1 MRNTVRG
8 ARPPHLCR
16 RVLRRLGAVGNPLVR
31 RSDRLE
37 GLILATTVLLA
48 LLALPLVVALGRADV
63 AMEESA
69 ADAQTGSRHQVTA
82 TVLKTAPQ
90 PASVGDGAPI
100 TQHSRVTAR
109 WRLPHGG
116 APHTGVVTVPAGDAA
131 AGSRTPIW
139 LDHRGRQTT
148 APLTRADA
156 VTNGV
161 LVGAF
166 AWLCAIGLLAGAYW
180 VARGVLDRRRAARW
194 AAEWQQF
201 AGPEAVR

>member
-1 MRNTVRG
+1 M
-8 ARPPHLCR
+8 
-16 RVLRRLGAVGNPLVR
+16 R

-37 GLILATTVLLA
+37 GAFLAVAIVLA
-48 LLALPLVVALGRADV
+48 LLAVPLVLALGQADV
-63 AMEESA
+63 AMETA
-69 ADAQTGSRHQVTA
+69 ASDAQARTRHEVIA

-90 PASVGDGAPI
+90 PAAVGDGAPI
-100 TQHSRVTAR
+100 TQNSRVTAG
-109 WRLPHGG
+109 WRLPNGS
-116 APHTGVVTVPAGDAA
+116 PRTGVVTVSAGDATVGA
-131 AGSRTPIW
+131 RTPIW
-139 LDHRGRQTT
+139 LDHRGKQTT

-166 AWLCAIGLLAGAYW
+166 AWLCVIALLTGAYW
-180 VARGVLDRRRAARW
+180 VARRVLDRQRAARW